1 MDIRPIDDEYSVSGQ
16 ISVEDLDQIKALGF
30 KSLVCHRPDNESP
43 DQTPF
48 SVIEARAKELGLDI
62 AHVPVGPMGVTEEAV
77 AGMVDA
83 LDEFPRPMLGYCRSG
98 ARSTAIYQ
106 KTHHLRG

>member
-16 ISVEDLDQIKALGF
+16 ITVEDLDQIKAMGF

-48 SVIEARAKELGLDI
+48 SAVEARAKELGLEI
-62 AHVPVGPMGVTEEAV
+62 THVPVGPMGVTEEASRV
-77 AGMVDA
+77 ATSAVDA
-83 LDEFPRPMLGYCRSG
+83 MKSTP
-98 ARSTAIYQ
+98 TAIALLIRASTTNHQ
-106 KTHHLRG
+106 PIPQSA